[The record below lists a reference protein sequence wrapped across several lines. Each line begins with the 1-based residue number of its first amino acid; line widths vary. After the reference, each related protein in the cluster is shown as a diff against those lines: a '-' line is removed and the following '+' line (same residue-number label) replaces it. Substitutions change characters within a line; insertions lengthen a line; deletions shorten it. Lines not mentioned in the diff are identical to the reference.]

1 MKALM
6 YTAPKTL
13 EIVAIPRPMVGEGDV
28 LIKILAS
35 CICGSDVHGWFGTNG
50 RRFPPMIMGHEFSGR
65 VEELGSKVENLK
77 LGDIVTVQPCLS
89 CFSCPTCQSGMNQN
103 CPEKKVLG
111 VFDNNGGMQEY
122 IAVPAKYCFTLPE
135 GMDYRLG
142 SLVEAFAV
150 SYAALKKAGD
160 LKGKRVLIIGAGAI
174 GLFAL
179 MAAKMQDPKQIVM
192 SDLSEDRL
200 KIAKELGAT
209 DVINPSK
216 MDYETSIETV
226 FGGLKADVTIEAV
239 GIEITANQAVDA
251 TAPGGLS
258 IWIGNN
264 QKKITVD
271 MQDIV
276 TKEIAIKGT
285 YIYTHKEFGE
295 AVTLLSKLDVDL
307 FLSHCIE
314 IPLEEAA
321 DMFATLGDEP
331 ETCLRSIIVF
341 EP

>member
-13 EIVAIPRPMVGEGDV
+13 EIVAIPKPTVKEGEV
-28 LIKILAS
+28 LVKVLAS
-35 CICGSDVHGWFGTNG
+35 CICGSDVHGWLGTNG
-50 RRFPPMIMGHEFSGR
+50 RRLPPMVMGHEFSGR
-65 VEELGSKVENLK
+65 IEK
-77 LGDIVTVQPCLS
+77 LGKGVKDLNIGDVVTVQPCLS
-89 CFSCPTCQSGMNQN
+89 CFSCSTCESGMNQN
-103 CPEKKVLG
+103 CPDKKVLG

-122 IAVPAKYCFTLPE
+122 ISIPAKYCFTLPK
-135 GMDYRLG
+135 GMDYKLG
-142 SLVEAFAV
+142 ALVEAFAV

-160 LKGKRVLIIGAGAI
+160 LSGKRVVIIGAGAI

-179 MAAKMQDPKQIVM
+179 LAAKMQKPNQIVM
-192 SDLSEDRL
+192 SDLSDDRL
-200 KIAKELGAT
+200 KIAMEMGAT

-216 MDYETSIETV
+216 EDYSISIESI
-226 FGGLKADVTIEAV
+226 FNGLKADVTIEAV

-251 TAPGGLS
+251 TASGGQS

-276 TKEIAIKGT
+276 TKEITIRGT
-285 YIYTHKEFGE
+285 YIYTHEEFGE

-321 DMFATLGDEP
+321 AMFETLGAEP
-331 ETCLRSIIVF
+331 ETCLRSIIMF
-341 EP
+341 